1 LILLLAFVFP
11 PKVLPPSCR
20 FPGIFKENTLPV
32 QSRMC
37 VFITAHTGQPKY
49 YTTKKHKNQ
58 AFFTELSDL
67 RVWVKMM

>member
-1 LILLLAFVFP
+1 
-11 PKVLPPSCR
+11 
-20 FPGIFKENTLPV
+20 
-32 QSRMC
+32 MC

-67 RVWVKMM
+67 RVWVKNDVTHVTQ